1 MGEKSQ
7 LNQNPLSENRIPQ
20 NTEKSSGSTKYSIS
34 EDNKGRTLTKEQQEY
49 FKERK
54 VVEDTGSYGKGL
66 TTANDYT
73 PNPEV
78 YETEVTDADKLIDAK
93 IENYKVE
100 LESKLE
106 RKEETHNYYN
116 QEIAHKQSILDKK
129 KNKAAKVARDLTDQ
143 IERLK
148 RNRDNADAEADKQIN
163 ALKERIDKM
172 GTKEYRT
179 VEQRKVKQASIRK
192 LISKLIGDTS
202 TWKDKKIGLSY
213 KLHPLKRNLRDVI
226 GDTKKNDEIYQALQ
240 GRYNHN

>member
-1 MGEKSQ
+1 METIDDIR
-7 LNQNPLSENRIPQ
+7 NRA
-20 NTEKSSGSTKYSIS
+20 TSHETT
-34 EDNKGRTLTKEQQEY
+34 DNKPSQPAKIQ
-49 FKERK
+49 
-54 VVEDTGSYGKGL
+54 
-66 TTANDYT
+66 NDYT

-116 QEIAHKQSILDKK
+116 QEIARKQSILDKK
-129 KNKAAKVARDLTDQ
+129 KNKATKVARDLADQ

-148 RNRDNADAEADKQIN
+148 CNRDNADVEADKQIN

-179 VEQRKVKQASIRK
+179 GLRTL
-192 LISKLIGDTS
+192 LIHIGVNFF
-202 TWKDKKIGLSY
+202 IY
-213 KLHPLKRNLRDVI
+213 KSMK
-226 GDTKKNDEIYQALQ
+226 
-240 GRYNHN
+240 

>member
-1 MGEKSQ
+1 MKALLEQYG
-7 LNQNPLSENRIPQ
+7 
-20 NTEKSSGSTKYSIS
+20 GSV
-34 EDNKGRTLTKEQQEY
+34 
-49 FKERK
+49 FKEGGKWRTSTADIVSLIEDIVDEGEGDYDGVIIK
-54 VVEDTGSYGKGL
+54 NVEDTGSYGKGL
-66 TTANDYT
+66 TTVNDYT

-78 YETEVTDADKLIDAK
+78 YEKEVTDADKLIDAK

-129 KNKAAKVARDLTDQ
+129 KNKTAKVARDLTDQ

-179 VEQRKVKQASIRK
+179 AEQRKVKQASIRK
-192 LISKLIGDTS
+192 
-202 TWKDKKIGLSY
+202 
-213 KLHPLKRNLRDVI
+213 
-226 GDTKKNDEIYQALQ
+226 
-240 GRYNHN
+240 